1 MNSSVWRISLLF
13 FFLFHVK
20 TTISGDVRK
29 KSVVQKVRISSFIIY
44 LGWFFF
50 PSIRIFLKASV
61 LPVLLWCIQFWHVR
75 TAHTLNSPASILQ
88 VLESEQFTRTGTNCE
103 PVHSLMK
110 LKSPISNK
118 KKMTHK

>member
-13 FFLFHVK
+13 FFVSCQNNH
-20 TTISGDVRK
+20 IGRCQK
-29 KSVVQKVRISSFIIY
+29 KICCAKSAY
-44 LGWFFF
+44 LILHYILGLVFF